1 MAMSLHEIFLNLC
14 RAFLI
19 DWGSLR
25 EYLVPSSSLFFPR
38 PSSSLSALFLGFW
51 TWNYLLEKE
60 KTIVGHHSGLLFFS
74 NVTPLI

>member
-51 TWNYLLEKE
+51 TFYLLEKE